1 MGLFKKNSLSESFEN
16 QLKEGR
22 KSLIRGSMPII
33 SRANTIFN
41 INDDR
46 FIIMAQGLIKNNPY
60 LYFRQSGDKLFK
72 SHLIVQ
78 IVNSVAYDYSP
89 ADQYMVIHHLFSLY
103 VGRMPDKLIHFPRE
117 ISLNLVKELLYYGQ
131 SQGYD
136 INKDNSIPPI
146 SLLYGEDGEDLMDE
160 LARFWAGIWYG
171 KTTGETLNMYF
182 GMVVN
187 ILSLFFYSTQ
197 EVTRIFR
204 NYLLEEEEGESKRN
218 SYAQLII
225 DYEAELSRNIHTL
238 LYPVE

>member
-1 MGLFKKNSLSESFEN
+1 MVLFKKNPISELFEN

-46 FIIMAQGLIKNNPY
+46 FILIAQDLIKNNPY

-78 IVNSVAYDYSP
+78 IVDSIAYDYSLV
-89 ADQYMVIHHLFSLY
+89 DQYRVIHHLFSLY
-103 VGRMPDKLIHFPRE
+103 VGRMPDNLIHFPRE

-131 SQGYD
+131 KLGYD

-146 SLLYGEDGEDLMDE
+146 SLLDEEEDLMDE

-171 KTTGETLNMYF
+171 KTNETPDMYF

-197 EVTRIFR
+197 EVARLFK
-204 NYLLEEEEGESKRN
+204 NYLLEEKEGESKLN
-218 SYAQLII
+218 SYAQSII
-225 DYEAELSRNIHTL
+225 DYDAELNRNIYIL
-238 LYPVE
+238 NYPAE